1 MPNEQGEFESGI
13 KKSGIAVAVAL
24 LLAGCA
30 TPTVVQSVQPND
42 GQLNCEEL
50 QKALTEAEKLGN
62 EAEGKRG
69 STGGNVVKGL
79 LFFPALLVSNANVS
93 DAIKAAEA
101 RKTHLTGLMSQK
113 NCKVAPPK
121 EPAKG
126 AK

>member
-13 KKSGIAVAVAL
+13 AKTGIAVALAL

-30 TPTVVQSVQPND
+30 SPTVVQSVQPND
-42 GQLNCEEL
+42 SQMTCEEL
-50 QKALTEAEKLGN
+50 QTALTEAEKLRN

-69 STGGNVVKGL
+69 STGGNVVKGF